1 MEGVVL
7 GWFIL
12 TKTDSPFLAG
22 AIWSARMSLNIMSL
36 FAGAIADRIPRHKI
50 LAAVNFMTAALSVL
64 MLLLILSGR
73 SEMWHIFSIVV
84 VAGMV
89 QVFQMPSAQ
98 ALVADTLPEDRI
110 ANGAAFNTLGRNVA
124 MLLGPLVGGVLFK
137 VSGPE
142 GAYLA
147 VAALYFLSGW
157 VAIYIRSSGISQNRP
172 SESVFRT
179 MVAGLK
185 YVKSNQL
192 LWATLLLILIVESS
206 GWTFPHH
213 RRAHIRTQ

>member
-50 LAAVNFMTAALSVL
+50 LAAVNFMTAALSIL

-89 QVFQMPSAQ
+89 EVFQMPSAQ

-124 MLLGPLVGGVLFK
+124 MLLGPLVGRRLIQGL
-137 VSGPE
+137 
-142 GAYLA
+142 GA
-147 VAALYFLSGW
+147 
-157 VAIYIRSSGISQNRP
+157 
-172 SESVFRT
+172 
-179 MVAGLK
+179 
-185 YVKSNQL
+185 
-192 LWATLLLILIVESS
+192 
-206 GWTFPHH
+206 
-213 RRAHIRTQ
+213 